1 MEVWLQKS
9 NGDGSWSEVSG
20 DDAWQYFKVATPNP
34 GPSSAKTFTWNYGQL
49 QLPPN
54 TDFRVFGYVYIYNQ
68 GGGNQGV
75 FPLYSTLGNINSG
88 AANDSPRAVFP
99 TDRPRINPTQAT
111 VGKSYS
117 IKADGY
123 DDNGNLGFIIVW
135 KDGVPF
141 ANNPTGS
148 SANSYYA
155 SAANDSIEPTPGTV
169 TYTALAQD
177 YYDATSAVETWTVTI
192 LDRDDQP
199 GVGSINATIN
209 LGQSFTPTYLGGA
222 GFGGWQ
228 FVVAGNTNFD
238 ASTSNN
244 TGTIS
249 PNGTWSPSW
258 TPTSGGTYSFYVTRN
273 GDGDYKPSGIAGPY
287 TLTVIGP
294 VVADT
299 PPSASIYATSTMMT
313 VGQTPM
319 IYANFLDG
327 SGLGV
332 LTSTNIDSPAGNPLP
347 GQDGT
352 RALSRSYSFTPTAA
366 GTSTFAAQGY
376 SLLNGLK
383 TLATVNVTVIATA
396 NTSPTA
402 SIYATLNTI
411 AVGQAVMIYASFAD
425 GGGSGYLTGTNIDSP
440 AGNALPGQDG
450 TRSLVRSYGF
460 TPTAAGTYTFAAR
473 GASALNGWQTLA
485 SVSVTVVNSGYPPL
499 KVRIVAPANAEKSG
513 QGYIVR

>member
-20 DDAWQYFKVATPNP
+20 GNAWQYFKVATPNP

-75 FPLYSTLGNINSG
+75 FPLYSTFGNINSG

-99 TDRPRINPTQAT
+99 TDRSEINPTQAT
-111 VGKSYS
+111 VGKFYS
-117 IKADGY
+117 IQADGY

-141 ANNPTGS
+141 ANTPTGS

-155 SAANDSIEPTPGTV
+155 SATDDSIEPTPGTV

-209 LGQSFTPTYLGGA
+209 LGQSFTPTYIGGA

-294 VVADT
+294 VVAGT

-313 VGQTPM
+313 VGQTTM

-332 LTSTNIDSPAGNPLP
+332 LTATNIDSPAGNPLP

-352 RALSRSYSFTPTAA
+352 RALSRS
-366 GTSTFAAQGY
+366 G
-376 SLLNGLK
+376 
-383 TLATVNVTVIATA
+383 
-396 NTSPTA
+396 
-402 SIYATLNTI
+402 
-411 AVGQAVMIYASFAD
+411 
-425 GGGSGYLTGTNIDSP
+425 
-440 AGNALPGQDG
+440 
-450 TRSLVRSYGF
+450 
-460 TPTAAGTYTFAAR
+460 
-473 GASALNGWQTLA
+473 
-485 SVSVTVVNSGYPPL
+485 
-499 KVRIVAPANAEKSG
+499 
-513 QGYIVR
+513 

>member
-1 MEVWLQKS
+1 MEVWLQLQES
-9 NGDGSWSEVSG
+9 DGSWKTFLP
-20 DDAWQYFKVATPNP
+20 AQYFAVNTPNP
-34 GPSSAKTFTWNYGQL
+34 GPSERQTFTWFRTVLPNQNY
-49 QLPPN
+49 
-54 TDFRVFGYVYIYNQ
+54 RVFGYVYIYNQ
-68 GGGNQGV
+68 GGSNQGR
-75 FPLYSTLGNINSG
+75 FPIFSTIGPINTG
-88 AANDSPRAVFP
+88 AANNPPRVSFP
-99 TDRPRINPTQAT
+99 TDEPDINPTQRI
-111 VGKSYS
+111 VGQLYTIS
-117 IKADGY
+117 ANGE
-123 DDNGNLGFIIVW
+123 DDNFNLAEVRIYKNGE
-135 KDGVPF
+135 PF
-141 ANNPTGS
+141 AFNPVSGES
-148 SANSYYA
+148 GNSANTTS
-155 SAANDSIEPTPGTV
+155 DSTPGVV
-169 TYTALAQD
+169 TFTAQSEDSYGALSPVA
-177 YYDATSAVETWTVTI
+177 EWEVTI

-209 LGQSFTPTYLGGA
+209 LGQSFTPTYIGGA

-294 VVADT
+294 VVAGT

-313 VGQTPM
+313 VGQTTM

-366 GTSTFAAQGY
+366 GTYTFAAQGY

-383 TLATVNVTVIATA
+383 TLATVTVNVTVIATA